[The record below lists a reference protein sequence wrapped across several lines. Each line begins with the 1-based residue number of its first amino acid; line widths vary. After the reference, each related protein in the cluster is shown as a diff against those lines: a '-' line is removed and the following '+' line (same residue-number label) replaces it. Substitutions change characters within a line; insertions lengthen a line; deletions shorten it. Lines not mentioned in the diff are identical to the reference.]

1 MPLTAAKT
9 KEQLEKLSERT
20 SNPTNIHLHL
30 IFKGVKV
37 KPVEVYEALDAK
49 FGTVNSLKDTVAHSD
64 FTFEITP

>member
-1 MPLTAAKT
+1 MPLTAAQT
-9 KEQLEKLSERT
+9 KSQLEKLSERT

-49 FGTVNSLKDTVAHSD
+49 FGTVASLKDAVAHSD
-64 FTFEITP
+64 FTFEVTP

>member
-9 KEQLEKLSERT
+9 KSELEKLSQRS

-37 KPVEVYEALDAK
+37 KPVEIYEALDAK
-49 FGTVNSLKDTVAHSD
+49 FATVASQKDTVDHD
-64 FTFEITP
+64 DYVFEVTP